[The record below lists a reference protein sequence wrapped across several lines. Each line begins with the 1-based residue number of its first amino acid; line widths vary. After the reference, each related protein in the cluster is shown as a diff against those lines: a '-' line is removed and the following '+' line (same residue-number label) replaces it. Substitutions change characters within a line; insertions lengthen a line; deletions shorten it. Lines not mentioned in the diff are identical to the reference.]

1 MGSFEKTAAA
11 FVVGAIAGAMLTE
24 AGVCMCYPS
33 VKRSMMKKGMHVM
46 RAVKHMGERMFY

>member
-1 MGSFEKTAAA
+1 M
-11 FVVGAIAGAMLTE
+11 VGAIAGAMLTE

-33 VKRSMMKKGMHVM
+33 VKRSMMKKGMHAM